1 MVIEAIP
8 SPEAEAV
15 GQPADELSRV
25 SDILLA
31 RGALDNRTLDR
42 ARRVAADTGG
52 RLDRV
57 LTQLGMVSERDLAE
71 ALAELVGSVLISPAD
86 YPEAPLFV
94 DRLKPKFLHKAR
106 ALPIADTPDNVILAM
121 ADPLDGFVSGS
132 IAAALGRPVAVAVA
146 VPIEFAAAFNRIYPE
161 SESGRGGALSGD
173 IVSDAEPSEEDTER
187 LKDLASEAPVIRLVN
202 HLLAR
207 AVETG
212 GSEVHI
218 EPFADRLRIRYR
230 YDGALH
236 EAESPPARLRA
247 AVVSR
252 VKIMSRLD
260 IAERRLP
267 QDGRIRLSVRGQEV
281 DFRVSTIPSLNGESV
296 VLRVLDRTAVEFDF
310 VKLGLPSDVR
320 HGLERV
326 LELPNEMMLVTGPT
340 GSGKTTTLYT
350 GLLKLNS
357 TVRNIITVE
366 DPVEYQLAGINQIQV
381 KPQIGLNFATLLR
394 SILRQDPD
402 VIMIGEIRDLET
414 AQIAVQAALTGHLVL
429 STLHTNSAAATVT
442 RLRDMGVEDYLLTAT
457 LKGVLAQR
465 LVRRLCRHCKA
476 AEPAPAALVE
486 RFGLERFVSRSE
498 PLTLYHAIGCPE
510 CRGTGFRGRRAIA
523 ELLVPSREIDRASLG
538 EITRELAIMLG
549 AGQDLDRALRFVVDN
564 VANERARAILG
575 EIRDKVR
582 AGSSFAA
589 ALAAE
594 PRSFSRLYVGM
605 VRAGEAGG
613 TLAATLERL
622 ATLLE
627 RERSLRANL
636 RSAMIYPAVLLVAAV
651 GAPALTLE
659 DGGAASAASF

>member
-8 SPEAEAV
+8 SPGAEAV
-15 GQPADELSRV
+15 GQPADELSRL

-42 ARRVAADTGG
+42 ARRVAAETGG

-132 IAAALGRPVAVAVA
+132 IAAALGRPVAIAVA
-146 VPIEFAAAFNRIYPE
+146 VPIEFEAAFNRLYPE
-161 SESGRGGALSGD
+161 SETGQGGAHSGD

-202 HLLAR
+202 QLIAR

-212 GSEVHI
+212 ASDVHI
-218 EPFADRLRIRYR
+218 EPFEDRLRIRYR

-236 EAESPPARLRA
+236 EAEPPPARLRA

-310 VKLGLPSDVR
+310 VKLGLPDDVR
-320 HGLERV
+320 QALERV
-326 LELPNEMMLVTGPT
+326 FDLPNGMVLVTGPT

-394 SILRQDPD
+394 SILRHDPD

-429 STLHTNSAAATVT
+429 STVHTNSAAATVT
-442 RLRDMGVEDYLLTAT
+442 RLRDMGVEDYLLSAT

-465 LVRRLCRHCKA
+465 LVRRLCPKCKIP
-476 AEPAPAALVE
+476 EPTAPILIE
-486 RFGLERFVSRSE
+486 RFGLDRLVPPGQEISLYRS
-498 PLTLYHAIGCPE
+498 AGCPE
-510 CRGTGFRGRRAIA
+510 CRDTGYRGRRAIA
-523 ELLVPSREIDRASLG
+523 ELLVPTQEIDRLIFQRADQG
-538 EITRELAIMLG
+538 AI
-549 AGQDLDRALRFVVDN
+549 
-564 VANERARAILG
+564 ERAAVADGMRPIFDAGLLAVIEG
-575 EIRDKVR
+575 DTTIEEVVRCIR
-582 AGSSFAA
+582 S
-589 ALAAE
+589 
-594 PRSFSRLYVGM
+594 
-605 VRAGEAGG
+605 EA
-613 TLAATLERL
+613 
-622 ATLLE
+622 
-627 RERSLRANL
+627 
-636 RSAMIYPAVLLVAAV
+636 
-651 GAPALTLE
+651 
-659 DGGAASAASF
+659 